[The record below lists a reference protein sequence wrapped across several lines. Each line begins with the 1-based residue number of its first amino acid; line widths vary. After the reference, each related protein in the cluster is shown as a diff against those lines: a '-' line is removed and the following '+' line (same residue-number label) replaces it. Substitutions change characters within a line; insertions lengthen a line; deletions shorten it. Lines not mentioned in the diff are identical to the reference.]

1 MDPTTRFLFDL
12 LDWINANPVV
22 PAKWYNF
29 NADAVGAYKA
39 GYLAAQ
45 LAVSEM
51 ASKNV

>member
-1 MDPTTRFLFDL
+1 MDPTTQFLIDL
-12 LDWINANPVV
+12 LCWINTNPAV

-45 LAVSEM
+45 IAVSEM